1 LPGRTDNDVKNY
13 WNTRLKKKLCELGID
28 PITHKPISQL
38 LADLAGSM
46 ALQPNGQSSELSE
59 AALGCFKD
67 DMLHVLMRKGS
78 TSCWQFENSDCNSIP
93 AAPIPRHHHGLLPPT
108 TTLAPVPVG
117 PRQSWDHMMNTM
129 SNSSAA
135 ASPTTSA
142 PALAVAAGTYNEQPS
157 QLLLQEQASSVPS
170 LPNDQNQ
177 LQQVQDTV
185 WQDYKYNWTKAAAAQ
200 TLKQVRNRNSHAHQP
215 WSKQRTYAASSS
227 V

>member
-78 TSCWQFENSDCNSIP
+78 TSCWQFENSDCNNIP